1 MLRILTVRVT
11 LRESPRIL
19 KKSKNNFKNL
29 HARGTSPGV
38 VYGFHSFDWHCVLIF
53 RRVHPND
60 KPKS

>member
-29 HARGTSPGV
+29 HARGTSPGA
-38 VYGFHSFDWHCVLIF
+38 VYGFHSLRHGALIF